1 MTNYELALAQQR
13 LAARRAAATSQ
24 KASSTSIESSSSL
37 SGRNSRLSTILGQ
50 FQAIVQKGYE
60 NVSRREGT
68 RPFYRVGQFDAE
80 QLDEELLELL
90 KRQVVDGLK
99 YFGTHIHDDWA
110 AEITLGLRAILFK
123 LSVWDNNATYGAALQ
138 NLQFTDG
145 RYRGEGIVT
154 PSRWQKFSY
163 GIISTGGRYAWTRW
177 EDWVV
182 TRNTRHD
189 STKMIKII
197 LKLYKV
203 LDMVHFLAAITSFS
217 VFLVNGRY
225 RTLLDRILRL
235 RLTPQNSQ
243 VSRQVSFEYLNR
255 QLVWHAFTEFLLFL
269 LPLVGVNRWRR
280 WFTRVWKKTKT
291 VITSGIN
298 ENKGSKSGELAF
310 LPEHTCAIC
319 YEEKN
324 LTTSPGTEM
333 LVSGSLGMSNST
345 QKEITNPYETIP
357 CGCIYCYFCLA
368 SRLELE
374 EGDGWICLR
383 CGNEVKECRP
393 WNADI
398 LTEPVRPSTSSR
410 TVLFS

>member
-13 LAARRAAATSQ
+13 LAARRAAAASQ
-24 KASSTSIESSSSL
+24 KASSTSIQPPSSL
-37 SGRNSRLSTILGQ
+37 SVRNFRLSTILGQ
-50 FQAIVQKGYE
+50 FQAIVREGFE

-90 KRQVVDGLK
+90 KRQVADGLK
-99 YFGTHIHDDWA
+99 YFGTHIQNEWA
-110 AEITLGLRAILFK
+110 AEITLALRAILFK

-145 RYRGEGIVT
+145 RYRGEGIIA
-154 PSRWQKFSY
+154 PSKWQKFSY

-182 TRNTRHD
+182 NRSVGHD
-189 STKMIKII
+189 STKMVKIMSR
-197 LKLYKV
+197 LYRI
-203 LDMVHFLAAITSFS
+203 LDMVHFLASITSFS

-225 RTLLDRILRL
+225 RSLLDRILKL

-269 LPLVGVNRWRR
+269 LPLVGVNRWKK
-280 WFTRVWKKTKT
+280 WFTKVWKKTKT
-291 VITSGIN
+291 VITNGI
-298 ENKGSKSGELAF
+298 EEDKESKSGELAF
-310 LPEHTCAIC
+310 LPENACAIC
-319 YEEKN
+319 YEDQN
-324 LTTSPGTEM
+324 LSTSPGTEILM
-333 LVSGSLGMSNST
+333 SGSLGVSDST
-345 QKEITNPYETIP
+345 QKEITNPYESIP
-357 CGCIYCYFCLA
+357 CGCVYCYFCLA
-368 SRLELE
+368 SRLELQ
-374 EGDGWICLR
+374 EGNGWTCLR
-383 CGNEVKECRP
+383 CGNEVNECRP
-393 WNADI
+393 WKADI
-398 LTEPVRPSTSSR
+398 LTETVRLPTSSK